1 MVALLK
7 AAGAVV
13 LSRPPVRAEAAESSQ
28 PPGPARTS
36 VVMWPKGPQRKGGT
50 SAVGVRN
57 VTASWLLD
65 SASTFQVQP
74 LEKYTL

>member
-7 AAGAVV
+7 AAGAVL

-28 PPGPARTS
+28 PPARTS
-36 VVMWPKGPQRKGGT
+36 VVMWQKEPQRKGDT

-74 LEKYTL
+74 LEKYTV